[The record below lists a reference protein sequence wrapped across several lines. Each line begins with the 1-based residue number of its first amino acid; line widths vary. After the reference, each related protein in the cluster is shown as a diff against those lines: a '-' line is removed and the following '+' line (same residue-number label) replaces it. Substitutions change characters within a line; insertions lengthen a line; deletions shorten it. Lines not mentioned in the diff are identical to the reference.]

1 MFKQCICP
9 LKAVAFI
16 FGFLSYIVTASSL
29 SLIHKIG
36 LFTILCVFTSFFAV
50 AMSKLNDG
58 EDKRV
63 S

>member
-1 MFKQCICP
+1 MFKQYTYP

-16 FGFLSYIVTASSL
+16 FGFISSIVTASPL
-29 SLIHKIG
+29 PLIHKVG

-58 EDKRV
+58 ENKQA